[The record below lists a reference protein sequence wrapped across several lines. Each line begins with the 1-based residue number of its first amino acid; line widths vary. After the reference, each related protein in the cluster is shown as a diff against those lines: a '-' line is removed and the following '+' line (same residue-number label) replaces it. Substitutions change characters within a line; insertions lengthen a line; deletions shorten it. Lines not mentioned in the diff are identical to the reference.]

1 MKKLILLF
9 LFLFSVKTFACKCRS
24 SGAIGMQYQNADFV
38 GEIEINKVYG
48 NNLKSRI
55 YKADVSVLKIYKGKS
70 FKTIEISGLIDDIQS
85 AACEVDLKV
94 GEKYLIYLSKNDGDN
109 VISMTTNRKSL
120 GSEKYT
126 ISACTSKTFISDI
139 IDQKLQLERQ
149 VDEFLSKN
157 EVELDQVSFL
167 DESVGEN
174 SNGDFKDFEIVDA
187 KNNFAVYKLK
197 VNDKSKI
204 TQIEALQNFESSKD
218 LEIMNLMKKNFVIG
232 KGFFSE
238 VRNEEVLL
246 TIFYRPENKGL
257 DYANTLSVELK

>member
-9 LFLFSVKTFACKCRS
+9 LFLFSVKIFACKCGN
-24 SGAIGMQYQNADFV
+24 SGEIGIQYQNADFV
-38 GEIEINKVYG
+38 GEIEITKIYG

-70 FKTIEISGLIDDIQS
+70 FGTVEISGLINDIQS

-126 ISACTSKTFISDI
+126 ISACTPKTFISDVT
-139 IDQKLQLERQ
+139 DQKLKTERQ
-149 VDEFLSKN
+149 VDEFLSKSKEKLN
-157 EVELDQVSFL
+157 QVFFL
-167 DESVGEN
+167 DESVSEN
-174 SNGDFKDFEIVDA
+174 SKGDFKDYEISDA
-187 KNNFAVYKLK
+187 KNKFAVYKLK
-197 VNDKSKI
+197 VNEKSKI
-204 TQIEALQNFESSKD
+204 DHIEAVQNFESSKD

-232 KGFFSE
+232 KDFFSE

-246 TIFYRPENKGL
+246 ILFYRPENKGS
-257 DYANTLSVELK
+257 DYADTLSGELK